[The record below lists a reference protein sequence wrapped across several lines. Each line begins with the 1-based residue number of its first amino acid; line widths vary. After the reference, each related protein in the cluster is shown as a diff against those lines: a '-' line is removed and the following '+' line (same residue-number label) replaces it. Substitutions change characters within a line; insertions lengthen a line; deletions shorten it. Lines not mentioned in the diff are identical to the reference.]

1 MNIEFTKDE
10 KELLVDKL
18 KNYFNSELSQD
29 IGQFDAEFLLDF
41 VGEELGVYYYNRGL
55 SDAQDIFKNRVDS
68 ITDAIYEL
76 EVPTE
81 FSGK

>member
-1 MNIEFTKDE
+1 MIIEFTQQE
-10 KELLVDKL
+10 KELLVHKL
-18 KNYFNSELSQD
+18 KHYFSEELDLD

-41 VGEELGVYYYNRGL
+41 FGKEMGIYYYNRGL
-55 SDAQDIFKNRVDS
+55 IDAQDIFKSRVDS